1 MKQLDRRQVETMGWP
16 ILEPIE
22 AEGVPRPVAL
32 SKEVCVA
39 GAREAVNLKL
49 SSSLVSR
56 THAIFVADRDSIYLR
71 DLASRNHTYLNDEP
85 IREAVLRNGD
95 VIGLGPM
102 TFRCLSGF
110 DRPYESDELHVPP
123 GELRMESDDA
133 RFPLTGRTAL
143 IGSRRDCDI
152 QLRGDDVDPA
162 HAVIYQREG
171 RRYIRDLRSHSHTL
185 VNNEPVKD
193 VELQAGD
200 RIQIGDAHLIYH
212 LESAPVETKIPFDL
226 EEQIPLAHEDV
237 PSDDSHSIPLAL
249 EDSPEEPG
257 LPAGVADE
265 LEGEPIGVNLSGI
278 PEEEHAEILEVNRAQ
293 EPEEN
298 LAERRDE
305 ERAERLD
312 DKPAEFLDDELAQ
325 QLEENRPE
333 IPVEEF
339 NDLPATPEP
348 PAEDVIPLAAETEPH
363 EGLFLPT
370 AKDEEELDLHPTA
383 ESISPMDEAEAELPP
398 ERGEDPPRSAPADS
412 MVPETQADSH
422 PAAEEKL
429 TELLGEL
436 VETVARV
443 QSTWEE
449 IKSGADGVSSENHHE
464 SAAHAK
470 VKH

>member
-16 ILEPIE
+16 ILEPIQ
-22 AEGVPRPVAL
+22 AEGVLRPLAL
-32 SKEVCVA
+32 TKEVCVA

-49 SSSLVSR
+49 SSPLVSR
-56 THAIFVADRDSIYLR
+56 THALFVADRDSIYLR

-102 TFRCLSGF
+102 TFRCQSGF
-110 DRPYESDELHVPP
+110 DRPYESDELHISP
-123 GELRMESDDA
+123 GELRLESDDT

-152 QLRGDDVDPA
+152 LLRGDDVDPA

-193 VELQAGD
+193 AELQPGD

-212 LESAPVETKIPFDL
+212 LECSPVETDIPFDL
-226 EEQIPLAHEDV
+226 EEQIPLALDEDV
-237 PSDDSHSIPLAL
+237 PSGDSQSVPLPLDDVPRETS
-249 EDSPEEPG
+249 SPAS
-257 LPAGVADE
+257 LADE
-265 LEGEPIGVNLSGI
+265 LENEPMGIDRSGI
-278 PEEEHAEILEVNRAQ
+278 PEEEHAGISEDSAAGIVA
-293 EPEEN
+293 EN
-298 LAERRDE
+298 PTERRDE

-312 DKPAEFLDDELAQ
+312 DERAP
-325 QLEENRPE
+325 QLKEERPE

-339 NDLPATPEP
+339 NDLPSAPEQ
-348 PAEDVIPLAAETEPH
+348 PAEDVIPLATEAEPH
-363 EGLFLPT
+363 EELFLPT
-370 AKDEEELDLHPTA
+370 AKDEEELDLHPVA
-383 ESISPMDEAEAELPP
+383 ESISPMDVPELEQPP
-398 ERGEDPPRSAPADS
+398 EPEHDMPPSAPADS
-412 MVPETQADSH
+412 SVAEAKAESH
-422 PAAEEKL
+422 PVREERL

-436 VETVARV
+436 VETVAKV

-449 IKSGADGVSSENHHE
+449 IKSGADGESSGNHHME
-464 SAAHAK
+464 PAGHAK
-470 VKH
+470 NED